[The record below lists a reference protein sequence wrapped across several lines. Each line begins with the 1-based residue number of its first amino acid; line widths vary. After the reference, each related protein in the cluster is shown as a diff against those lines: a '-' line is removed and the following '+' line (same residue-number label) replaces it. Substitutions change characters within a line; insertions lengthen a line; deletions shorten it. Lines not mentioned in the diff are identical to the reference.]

1 MNDFNIEKY
10 WLMIDEKLNYWL
22 ETGIKHL
29 PNLTVAIVLIV
40 LFSVAARF
48 TSKLLRDVLRKTL
61 DSQQIADL
69 LASIFKVC
77 FMLSGI
83 FICLDFIGLKGTV
96 TSLLAGA
103 GIIGLAIGFAFQDMT
118 ENLIAGIA
126 MGIRKPFRAGDIIES
141 QGVFGTVKNINLRNT
156 IVETFYGQMEIV
168 PNKVLF
174 RQVLTNYTIYGERR
188 LEVPVG
194 ISYAD
199 DPDEAAGIIVKA
211 INQCDFV
218 IKKEE
223 TEVFAEKFGSSSVD
237 LLVWFW
243 IRYPGEAGFMT
254 ARHKAITT
262 IKRALESADILIP
275 FPIRTLDFGPKGGA
289 TLTRELEMR
298 TPNDDQ

>member
-1 MNDFNIEKY
+1 MNEFNIEKY
-10 WLMIDEKLNYWL
+10 WAMIDEKLNFWL

-29 PNLTVAIVLIV
+29 PNLAVAIIFII
-40 LFSVAARF
+40 LFSLVARVA
-48 TSKLLRDVLRKTL
+48 SKFLRNILRKTL

-141 QGVFGTVKNINLRNT
+141 EGVFGTVKNINLRNT

-174 RQVLTNYTIYGERR
+174 RQVLTNYSIYGERR

-199 DPDEAAGIIVKA
+199 DPEEATKVITEA

-218 IKKEE
+218 IKKDE
-223 TEVFAEKFGSSSVD
+223 TDVFAEKFGASSVD

-254 ARHKAITT
+254 ARHKAIVT
-262 IKRALESADILIP
+262 IKRALESADIQIP
-275 FPIRTLDFGPKGGA
+275 FPIRSLDFGAKGGT
-289 TLTRELEMR
+289 TLKHALESE
-298 TPNDDQ
+298 Q